1 MKKIVTIVLLLSL
14 LSTCFI
20 TTVTAAAPPGST
32 TVKLKNVEKLI
43 HFIQTVDVD
52 NLQNGAYKNGI
63 SSLRAKGEVLV
74 PSYPE
79 GMMESGMV
87 EVLQDYK
94 SPDGYT
100 CMSYAFYSTLPT
112 ILIYIKEVNPVYE
125 HLIDEGL
132 ISYLTAQYGGGSYDK
147 TVYETTIGGDRAE
160 KISYVMLSTGTAKF
174 IKDGFEVQFTVN
186 SPEYWDIKYLND
198 LCLDIVP
205 LENGEGSPAPSQSP
219 SPSPEVSPSTVPS
232 VQPSPSAESVK
243 TPVAIPNGGIFT
255 STQMITLTCETS
267 GATIYYTTDGTAP
280 TTNSTVYISPF
291 MIFDTTTIKAIAVKE
306 DMADSAVMTASF
318 TKYIGTGGGGGG
330 EGTTSYTVKF
340 ETNGGSAIADK
351 TVDKGDKITK
361 PASPTKE
368 GYTFAGWYS
377 DKELTQ
383 EYDFGKDVTGNITLY
398 AKWIENEN
406 VPTPSPSTEPGWQ
419 NPFSDINSN
428 DWFYSDV
435 EYVYTNNLFKGIT
448 ETEFEPNV
456 TMTRG
461 MLVTVLWR
469 MQDSPAAENQN
480 PFGDVPD
487 NVYYTDAVK
496 WAAENG
502 LVNGMSNNLFN
513 PEAEITRQDIAVILL
528 RYLDYINADYVI
540 TEEYRIFADEA
551 EIADYAKNAVQ
562 VMNKLGII
570 NGKGNNMIDPQGK
583 ATRAEVAAMLR
594 RIQKL

>member
-1 MKKIVTIVLLLSL
+1 
-14 LSTCFI
+14 
-20 TTVTAAAPPGST
+20 
-32 TVKLKNVEKLI
+32 
-43 HFIQTVDVD
+43 
-52 NLQNGAYKNGI
+52 
-63 SSLRAKGEVLV
+63 
-74 PSYPE
+74 
-79 GMMESGMV
+79 
-87 EVLQDYK
+87 
-94 SPDGYT
+94 
-100 CMSYAFYSTLPT
+100 
-112 ILIYIKEVNPVYE
+112 
-125 HLIDEGL
+125 
-132 ISYLTAQYGGGSYDK
+132 
-147 TVYETTIGGDRAE
+147 
-160 KISYVMLSTGTAKF
+160 
-174 IKDGFEVQFTVN
+174 
-186 SPEYWDIKYLND
+186 
-198 LCLDIVP
+198 
-205 LENGEGSPAPSQSP
+205 
-219 SPSPEVSPSTVPS
+219 
-232 VQPSPSAESVK
+232 
-243 TPVAIPNGGIFT
+243 
-255 STQMITLTCETS
+255 MITLTCETS

-306 DMADSAVMTASF
+306 NMADSAVMTASF
-318 TKYIGTGGGGGG
+318 TKYIGTGGGGG
-330 EGTTSYTVKF
+330 TTSYTVEF

-398 AKWIENEN
+398 AKWTENEN
-406 VPTPSPSTEPGWQ
+406 IPTPSPSTESGWQ
-419 NPFSDINSN
+419 NPFNDINSN

-487 NVYYTDAVK
+487 HVYFTDAVK

>member
-1 MKKIVTIVLLLSL
+1 MKKIVIIVLLISL

-32 TVKLKNVEKLI
+32 TVMLNSVEKLI
-43 HFIQTVDVD
+43 HWIQTVDID
-52 NLQNGAYKNGI
+52 NFQDGAYKNGI
-63 SSLRAKGEVLV
+63 SLLRENGELLV
-74 PSYPE
+74 PSYAE
-79 GMMESGMV
+79 GLVENGMI
-87 EVLQDYK
+87 EVLHDRT
-94 SPDGYT
+94 SPDGYAMMIYYYYPIGGT
-100 CMSYAFYSTLPT
+100 SPIKIT
-112 ILIYIKEVNPVYE
+112 IKQINQKNAYLLE
-125 HLIDEGL
+125 EGL
-132 ISYLTAQYGGGSYDK
+132 SNYFAAQYGDSYSGA
-147 TVYETTIGGDRAE
+147 TEYEATIGPDGKKTIPYIAVPE
-160 KISYVMLSTGTAKF
+160 YSFF
-174 IKDGFEVQFTVN
+174 IKDGFEIGANFN
-186 SPEYWDIKYLND
+186 PNEDLNRKYINN

-306 DMADSAVMTASF
+306 NMADSAVMTASF
-318 TKYIGTGGGGGG
+318 TKYISSGT
-330 EGTTSYTVKF
+330 GTTSYTVKF